1 MFILKFCS
9 MKKSILKLCL
19 TLFVLVLIFSCS
31 KERETIVIEDTTDTT
46 SNIVI
51 KLPEN
56 AISAEE
62 FLLSKGIIKESKK
75 SEDDNLQGRLVEGD
89 PDYQPLIYY
98 KRIFVLFPKEWSSYD
113 RYVYLN
119 NFREI
124 IGKDIYTVIDYCDY
138 VDTWYVEVSRDVPPS
153 ETTNKSKNLIVATNT
168 TPDSND
174 TNTAEDSDGPGGIGG
189 DEAEEEVNYTSCD
202 QVPLPPG
209 YEDPIL
215 QDGLGPIGGGSDDD
229 DINTPKK

>member
-1 MFILKFCS
+1 MEI
-9 MKKSILKLCL
+9 KKVNYF
-19 TLFVLVLIFSCS
+19 FVILVLLMSFSCS
-31 KERETIVIEDTTDTT
+31 KEKDTIIIENTTETA

-51 KLPEN
+51 ELPEN
-56 AISAEE
+56 AINAEE
-62 FLLSKGIIKESKK
+62 LLMSKGIIKESKK
-75 SEDDNLQGRLVEGD
+75 NYNLNQQGRLVEGD
-89 PDYQPLIYY
+89 VDYQPIIYY
-98 KRIFVLFPKEWSSYD
+98 KRIFVLFPKEWSSYT
-113 RYVYLN
+113 RNVYLN

-124 IGKDIYTVIDYCDY
+124 TGKYIYTVQDSCDY
-138 VDTWYVEVSRDVPPS
+138 VDTWYVEVSRDVPPT

-168 TPDSND
+168 TPDTSD
-174 TNTAEDSDGPGGIGG
+174 TTTADNSDGPGEIGG
-189 DEAEEEVNYTSCD
+189 DDAKEEVNYTSCD